1 MSPDRPLPLVG
12 ALAVAALLCNCGS
25 SSPAANANTIT
36 IANYLYSP
44 SNLSVK
50 AGATVTVVND
60 DGTQHSVT
68 SQTAFG
74 NFVLG
79 AVSGVQFDTTPFTNT
94 TTFSISASAPAGTVV
109 PYFCTVHKGTMGMG
123 QGQITIAA
131 P

>member
-1 MSPDRPLPLVG
+1 MSPNRPLPFLGV
-12 ALAVAALLCNCGS
+12 LAAAALLCNCGS
-25 SSPAANANTIT
+25 SSPAANTIT
-36 IANYLYSP
+36 IANYLFNP
-44 SNLSVK
+44 SNLSVT
-50 AGATVTVVND
+50 AGATVTVVNE

-74 NFVLG
+74 NYVLG
-79 AVSGVQFDTTPFTNT
+79 AVNAVQFDTMPFVGT
-94 TTFSISASAPAGTVV
+94 TTFGISAAAQAGTVV